1 MSDDTTPSE
10 TPETPDAP
18 DTSDTASGS
27 RADARAEQ
35 RRHRSRR
42 RRVVLVAIA
51 AIVALLLVAG
61 GVVVATQGDDST
73 AKAVA
78 TTTTTLPTGTGPAV
92 DASFTAAPYRT
103 ATTKGA
109 DIPVYASPDA
119 NAQPVTTLPK
129 QTEYLLPRSLL
140 VFDQYA
146 DWLHV
151 YLPTRPNSSTA
162 WIKSSD
168 VRVGAPLTSQI
179 RVSLADRTLTLLHD
193 GNVVFTVP
201 AAIGT
206 DENPT
211 PTGVFYYTDPLDLAS
226 QPGTAYGVFAIG
238 LSGHSNTL
246 SEFAGGDGQIAI
258 HGTNDPGTIG
268 TPVSHGCVRVNNDVI
283 LKLAK
288 LPLGTPVVIT

>member
-1 MSDDTTPSE
+1 MSDPMTPAE
-10 TPETPDAP
+10 TPTGD
-18 DTSDTASGS
+18 SGS
-27 RADARAEQ
+27 RVAARVEQ
-35 RRHRSRR
+35 RQQRAKRR
-42 RRVVLVAIA
+42 RTLLIVLAAILALVLV
-51 AIVALLLVAG
+51 VG
-61 GVVVATQGDDST
+61 GVVVATSGGSDTQ
-73 AKAVA
+73 KAAPV
-78 TTTTTLPTGTGPAV
+78 TTLPAATGPAV
-92 DASFTAAPYRT
+92 TATFTAAPYRT
-103 ATTKGA
+103 ATTKGS
-109 DIPVYASPDA
+109 DIAVYAAPDA
-119 NAQPVTTLPK
+119 NAAPVTTLPK
-129 QTEYLLPRSLL
+129 QTEYLLPRSFL

-168 VRVGAPLTSQI
+168 VRMGAPLNYQI
-179 RVSLADRTLTLLHD
+179 RVSLADRTLTLLHN
-193 GNVVFTVP
+193 GKVEFTEP

-211 PTGVFYYTDPLDLAS
+211 PTGVFFYTDPLDLAT

-258 HGTNDPGTIG
+258 HGTNDPGSIG

>member
-1 MSDDTTPSE
+1 MSEPATP
-10 TPETPDAP
+10 PELPTQG
-18 DTSDTASGS
+18 SGS
-27 RADARAEQ
+27 RSAARAEHRRQ
-35 RRHRSRR
+35 RARR
-42 RRVVLVAIA
+42 RRTLGILLAALVTLVLV
-51 AIVALLLVAG
+51 VG
-61 GVVVATQGDDST
+61 GVVVATGGGGDSKS
-73 AKAVA
+73 AAA
-78 TTTTTLPTGTGPAV
+78 PTTTTLPSVSGPPVNAT
-92 DASFTAAPYRT
+92 FTAAAYRT
-103 ATTKGA
+103 ATTRGS
-109 DIPVYASPDA
+109 DVPVYASPDA
-119 NAQPVTTLPK
+119 NAPPVTTLAK
-129 QTEYLLPRSLL
+129 QTEYLLPRSFL

-162 WIKSSD
+162 WVKASD
-168 VRVGAPLTSQI
+168 VRVGAPLTYQI
-179 RVSLADRTLTLLHD
+179 RVSLADRTLTLLHN
-193 GNVVFTVP
+193 GKVEFTAP

-211 PTGVFYYTDPLDLAS
+211 PTGVFYYTDPLDLAN

-268 TPVSHGCVRVNNDVI
+268 TPVSHGCVRVDNDVI
-283 LKLAK
+283 LELAK

>member
-1 MSDDTTPSE
+1 MSEPMTPSE
-10 TPETPDAP
+10 TPTGD
-18 DTSDTASGS
+18 SGS
-27 RADARAEQ
+27 RAAARAEQ
-35 RRHRSRR
+35 RQRRAKRR
-42 RRVVLVAIA
+42 RTLLIVLA
-51 AIVALLLVAG
+51 AIVALVLVVG
-61 GVVVATQGDDST
+61 GVVVATSGGGSDT
-73 AKAVA
+73 AQKAAPV
-78 TTTTTLPTGTGPAV
+78 TTLPSASGPTVNAT
-92 DASFTAAPYRT
+92 FTAAPYRT
-103 ATTKGA
+103 ATTKGT
-109 DIPVYASPDA
+109 DIPVYATPDA
-119 NAQPVTTLPK
+119 NAAPVTTLPK
-129 QTEYLLPRSLL
+129 QTEYLLPRSFL

-168 VRVGAPLTSQI
+168 VRLGAPLTYQI
-179 RVSLADRTLTLLHD
+179 RVSLADRTLTLLHN
-193 GNVVFTVP
+193 GAVVFTEP

-206 DENPT
+206 DQNPT
-211 PTGVFYYTDPLDLAS
+211 PTGTFFFTDPLDLAN
-226 QPGTAYGVFAIG
+226 QPGSAYGVFAIG

-258 HGTNDPGTIG
+258 HGTNDPGSIG

>member
-1 MSDDTTPSE
+1 MSDATTPPEIPDIPDTTDATG
-10 TPETPDAP
+10 TPP
-18 DTSDTASGS
+18 GS
-27 RADARAEQ
+27 RVAARAEQ
-35 RRHRSRR
+35 RRRRARR
-42 RRVVLVAIA
+42 RRSVLVILA
-51 AIVALLLVAG
+51 AIVALLLVVG
-61 GVVVATQGDDST
+61 GVVVATSGGGHST
-73 AKAVA
+73 PKA
-78 TTTTTLPTGTGPAV
+78 TPTTLPTGHGPAV
-92 DASFTAAPYRT
+92 DANFTAPAYRT
-103 ATTKGA
+103 ATTKGG
-109 DIPVYASPDA
+109 DVPVYAAPDP

-129 QTEYLLPRSLL
+129 KTEYLLPRSFL

-162 WIKSSD
+162 WIKASD
-168 VRVGAPLTSQI
+168 VTVGAPLTYQV
-179 RVSLADRTLTLLHD
+179 RVSLADRTVTLLHN
-193 GNVVFTVP
+193 GNAEFTEP

-206 DENPT
+206 SENPT
-211 PTGVFYYTDPLDLAS
+211 PTGVFYYTDPLDLAN

-258 HGTNDPGTIG
+258 HGTNDPGSIG

>member
-1 MSDDTTPSE
+1 MADSTTP
-10 TPETPDAP
+10 PELPNEGSA
-18 DTSDTASGS
+18 S
-27 RADARAEQ
+27 RAAARAAQ
-35 RRHRSRR
+35 RQQRTKRR
-42 RRVVLVAIA
+42 RTLLIVLAAVVALVLV
-51 AIVALLLVAG
+51 VG
-61 GVVVATQGDDST
+61 GVVVATSGGDT
-73 AKAVA
+73 PKAA
-78 TTTTTLPTGTGPAV
+78 PTTTLTPASGPPVNAT
-92 DASFTAAPYRT
+92 FTAAAYRT
-103 ATTKGA
+103 ATTKGT
-109 DIPVYASPDA
+109 DVPVYASPDA
-119 NAQPVTTLPK
+119 NAAPVTTLPK
-129 QTEYLLPRSLL
+129 QTEYLLPRSFL

-162 WIKSSD
+162 WVKSSD
-168 VRVGAPLTSQI
+168 VRVGAPLTYQI
-179 RVSLADRTLTLLHD
+179 RVSLADRTLTLLHN
-193 GNVVFTVP
+193 GKVEFTEP

-211 PTGVFYYTDPLDLAS
+211 PTGVFYYTDPLDLAN
-226 QPGTAYGVFAIG
+226 QPGSAYGVFAIG

-258 HGTNDPGTIG
+258 HGTNDPGSIG

>member
-1 MSDDTTPSE
+1 MSEPMTP
-10 TPETPDAP
+10 PESTDP
-18 DTSDTASGS
+18 TNGS
-27 RADARAEQ
+27 RAAARAQ
-35 RRHRSRR
+35 QKARR
-42 RRVVLVAIA
+42 RRTLWVVLAVV
-51 AIVALLLVAG
+51 VALVLVGG
-61 GVVVATQGDDST
+61 GVVVATSGGDDSSP
-73 AKAVA
+73 KAAPV
-78 TTTTTLPTGTGPAV
+78 TTLPTGSGPAV
-92 DASFTAAPYRT
+92 NATFTAAPYRT
-103 ATTKGA
+103 ATTKGG
-109 DIPVYASPDA
+109 DIPVYAAPDA

-129 QTEYLLPRSLL
+129 QTEYLLPRSFL

-162 WIKSSD
+162 WIKSGD
-168 VRVGAPLTSQI
+168 VRLGAPLTYQI
-179 RVSLADRTLTLLHD
+179 RVSLADKTLTLLHN
-193 GNVVFTVP
+193 GNVEFTEP

-211 PTGVFYYTDPLDLAS
+211 PTGVFYYTDPLDLAN
-226 QPGTAYGVFAIG
+226 QPGTAYGVYAIG

>member
-1 MSDDTTPSE
+1 MSDDLTPPQPPE
-10 TPETPDAP
+10 TPESP
-18 DTSDTASGS
+18 SGS
-27 RADARAEQ
+27 RAAARAEQ

-42 RRVVLVAIA
+42 RRTVLVVVA
-51 AIVALLLVAG
+51 AIVAVLLVAG
-61 GVVVATQGDDST
+61 GVLVATSGGGDSSP
-73 AKAVA
+73 KAA
-78 TTTTTLPTGTGPAV
+78 PTTTLPTSSGPAV

-103 ATTKGA
+103 ATTRGG
-109 DIPVYASPDA
+109 DVPVYAAPDT

-129 QTEYLLPRSLL
+129 QTEYLLPRSFL

-162 WIKSSD
+162 WIKASD
-168 VRVGAPLTSQI
+168 VRVGPPLTYQI
-179 RVSLADRTLTLLHD
+179 RVSLADKTLTLLHN
-193 GNVVFTVP
+193 GNVEFTEP

-211 PTGVFYYTDPLDLAS
+211 PTGVFYYTDPLDLAN